1 MSTWTYKEI
10 EILRNLVSDGVS
22 IDKISNFIP
31 NHSKIAIRAEIDRL
45 DLNLEKSIGKVTI
58 PMLQKYVNDLNIK
71 QGKFLPIEAGCFGIM
86 RHEDGFSVIQ
96 YVYDSLDYCI
106 LGSHLTKVGC
116 YKVLQD
122 IEQKC
127 ING

>member
-1 MSTWTYKEI
+1 MSTWTDKEI
-10 EILRNLVSDGVS
+10 EILRNLVSDGLS

-45 DLNLEKSIGKVTI
+45 DLNLEKSIGKVTT

-71 QGKFLPIEAGCFGIM
+71 QGKVFPVEAGCFGIM

-96 YVYDSLDYCI
+96 YVNDSLDYCV

-116 YKVLQD
+116 YKILQD
-122 IEQKC
+122 IEQSV
-127 ING
+127 INR

>member
-1 MSTWTYKEI
+1 MSTWTDKEI
-10 EILRNLVSDGVS
+10 EILRNLVSDGLS

-71 QGKFLPIEAGCFGIM
+71 QGKFLPVEAGCFGIM

-96 YVYDSLDYCI
+96 YVNDSLDYCI

-122 IEQKC
+122 IEQNC

>member
-1 MSTWTYKEI
+1 MSTQTDKEI
-10 EILRNLVSDGVS
+10 EILRNLVSDGLS

-71 QGKFLPIEAGCFGIM
+71 QGKFLPVEAGCFGIM

-96 YVYDSLDYCI
+96 YVNDSLDYCV

>member
-1 MSTWTYKEI
+1 MSTWTDKEI
-10 EILRNLVSDGVS
+10 EILRNLVSDGLS

-71 QGKFLPIEAGCFGIM
+71 QGKFLPVEVGCFGIM

-96 YVYDSLDYCI
+96 YVNDSLDYCI

-122 IEQKC
+122 IEQNL
-127 ING
+127 INR

>member
-1 MSTWTYKEI
+1 MSTWTDKEI
-10 EILRNLVSDGVS
+10 EILRNLVSDGLS

-45 DLNLEKSIGKVTI
+45 DLNLEKSIDKVTI

-71 QGKFLPIEAGCFGIM
+71 QGKFLPVEAGCFGIM

-96 YVYDSLDYCI
+96 YVNDSLDYCI

-122 IEQKC
+122 IEQNL
-127 ING
+127 INR

>member
-1 MSTWTYKEI
+1 
-10 EILRNLVSDGVS
+10 
-22 IDKISNFIP
+22 
-31 NHSKIAIRAEIDRL
+31 
-45 DLNLEKSIGKVTI
+45 
-58 PMLQKYVNDLNIK
+58 MLQKYVNDLNIK
-71 QGKFLPIEAGCFGIM
+71 QGKFLPVEAGCFDIM

-96 YVYDSLDYCI
+96 YVNDSLDYCI

-122 IEQKC
+122 IEQNC

>member
-1 MSTWTYKEI
+1 MSTWTDKEI
-10 EILRNLVSDGVS
+10 EILRNLVSDGLS

-45 DLNLEKSIGKVTI
+45 DLNLEKSIGQVTI

-71 QGKFLPIEAGCFGIM
+71 QGKFLPVEAGCFGIM

-96 YVYDSLDYCI
+96 YVNDSLDYCI

-122 IEQKC
+122 IEQNL
-127 ING
+127 INR

>member
-1 MSTWTYKEI
+1 MSTWTDKEI
-10 EILRNLVSDGVS
+10 EILRNLVSDGLS

-45 DLNLEKSIGKVTI
+45 DLNLEKSIDKVTI

-71 QGKFLPIEAGCFGIM
+71 QEKFLPVEAGCFGIM

-96 YVYDSLDYCI
+96 YVNDSLDYCI

-122 IEQKC
+122 IEQNV
-127 ING
+127 INR

>member
-1 MSTWTYKEI
+1 MSTWTDKEI
-10 EILRNLVSDGVS
+10 EILRNLVSDGLS

-71 QGKFLPIEAGCFGIM
+71 QGKFLPVEAGCFGIM

-96 YVYDSLDYCI
+96 YVNDSLDYCI

>member
-1 MSTWTYKEI
+1 MSTWTDKEI
-10 EILRNLVSDGVS
+10 EILRNLVSDGLS

-71 QGKFLPIEAGCFGIM
+71 QGKFLPVEAGCFGIM

-96 YVYDSLDYCI
+96 YVNDSLDYCI

-122 IEQKC
+122 FEQNC

>member
-1 MSTWTYKEI
+1 MSTWTDKEI
-10 EILRNLVSDGVS
+10 EILRNLVSDGLS

-58 PMLQKYVNDLNIK
+58 PRWQKYVNDLNIK
-71 QGKFLPIEAGCFGIM
+71 QGKFLPVEAGCFGIM

-96 YVYDSLDYCI
+96 YVNDSLDYCV

>member
-1 MSTWTYKEI
+1 MSTWTDKEI
-10 EILRNLVSDGVS
+10 DILRNLVSDGLS

-71 QGKFLPIEAGCFGIM
+71 QGKFLPVEAGCFGIM

-96 YVYDSLDYCI
+96 YVNDSLDYCI

-116 YKVLQD
+116 YKVLQE
-122 IEQKC
+122 IEQNC
-127 ING
+127 INR

>member
-1 MSTWTYKEI
+1 MSIWTDKEI
-10 EILRNLVSDGVS
+10 EILRNLVSDGLS

-45 DLNLEKSIGKVTI
+45 DLNLEKSIGKVTT

-71 QGKFLPIEAGCFGIM
+71 QGKLFPVEAGCFGIM
-86 RHEDGFSVIQ
+86 RHEDGYSVIQ
-96 YVYDSLDYCI
+96 YVNDSLDYCV

-122 IEQKC
+122 IEQNC